1 MEAQCARVI
10 LVDDDQ
16 ALVLLLAR
24 VAEARL
30 FQMPRHWNE
39 HVLMRGRM
47 WTNKAAIPLQSS
59 LDFKSVYF
67 PRMGNKRELML

>member
-24 VAEARL
+24 VAGYGLLCLCKKEAEFGSLPSRPTFKFTASAGVLRNAAPL
-30 FQMPRHWNE
+30 F
-39 HVLMRGRM
+39 
-47 WTNKAAIPLQSS
+47 AA
-59 LDFKSVYF
+59 
-67 PRMGNKRELML
+67 RR